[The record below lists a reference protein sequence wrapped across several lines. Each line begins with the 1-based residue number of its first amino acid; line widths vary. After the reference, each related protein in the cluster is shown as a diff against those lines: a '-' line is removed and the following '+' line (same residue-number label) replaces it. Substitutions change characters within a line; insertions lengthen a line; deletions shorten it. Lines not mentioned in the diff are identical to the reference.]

1 MWKCTLD
8 EEQHAQDTMPLPG
21 ALKINCIKTKRENR
35 FHACG
40 ARVCSLCR
48 CRPPQGLYGDVAGLG
63 QEKKQFY

>member
-1 MWKCTLD
+1 MYLGSLLRNRCRARRIRD
-8 EEQHAQDTMPLPG
+8 RPSVFYH
-21 ALKINCIKTKRENR
+21 KRTNR

-40 ARVCSLCR
+40 ARVCCLCR